1 MRKIAIIL
9 FSFASLT
16 ACKKEVTEIQQVD
29 QAFSAIYTLDP
40 SGWSTNDGSISYSTN
55 LPIPELDQQIQDH
68 GGVMVYLS
76 FNNGG
81 TYEALPEVFDG
92 IAYGALHTTGNVS
105 IDLFAL
111 DGGTITA
118 PAAPILAK
126 VVLIDATDLDK

>member
-40 SGWSTNDGSISYSTN
+40 GGWSTSDGSISYSTN

-111 DGGTITA
+111 DGGTITP